1 MASPW
6 LGKACVPRISRKAEC
21 RRFLTAV
28 AKIHLLRI
36 FRIVSAPRNQNLWCV
51 ILQKNILS
59 GLFTGRYQTFSLLF
73 IGDWTIARGYADLYF
88 VFSWQGPRQDCASN
102 DSPIEDMLRIKNI
115 ALFQKVDQVI
125 HSTKILLKSLA
136 YSNLTCSLLPF
147 FGISPREER
156 FFRTLRQGQLGY
168 PETAAIM
175 LKKLSSGH

>member
-1 MASPW
+1 MV
-6 LGKACVPRISRKAEC
+6 GKSLPGCEFPH
-21 RRFLTAV
+21 RRTSQNFWQ
-28 AKIHLLRI
+28 LLRTFI
-36 FRIVSAPRNQNLWCV
+36 YFEFFGLCLRHKNQNLWCV

-59 GLFTGRYQTFSLLF
+59 GLITGRYQTFSLLF

-147 FGISPREER
+147 FGFPSWRKV
-156 FFRTLRQGQLGY
+156 F
-168 PETAAIM
+168 
-175 LKKLSSGH
+175 